1 VRRYRRLFEGSLSV
15 LGVLTIFA
23 GLLLVSSDSVQ
34 AQIMVVLAGI
44 LALEAGVWGLGQQ
57 LLPNDRQFLD
67 LRVEGEHFID
77 LMRDLNTAALARNQ
91 GAGDTGDTADT
102 ADTGDADTR
111 FTEVLTLMH
120 QSVDQMGEFAGNV
133 S

>member
-1 VRRYRRLFEGSLSV
+1 MRRYRRIFEGGLSV

-67 LRVEGEHFID
+67 LRVEGELFID
-77 LMRDLNTAALARNQ
+77 LIRDLNTAALARNQ
-91 GAGDTGDTADT
+91 DAAGTAD
-102 ADTGDADTR
+102 ADKR

-120 QSVDQMGEFAGNV
+120 KSVDQMGEFAGSV
-133 S
+133 G

>member
-1 VRRYRRLFEGSLSV
+1 M

-77 LMRDLNTAALARNQ
+77 LIRDLNTAALARNQ
-91 GAGDTGDTADT
+91 DAAGTAD
-102 ADTGDADTR
+102 ADKR

-120 QSVDQMGEFAGNV
+120 KSVDQMGEFAGSV
-133 S
+133 G